1 MVLIIATLSVFGFG
15 ALTWF
20 ANNDPVAVSVNGEQ
34 INTARWQS
42 EIQRQ
47 RSSIANQGNP
57 ARIAHSKTIAFE
69 EQVLS
74 EMVVRELIRQT
85 ATLGGWVI
93 TDPVVDDLIR
103 ANSEFQIDGR
113 YDVEVFTQALSA
125 AGFTATEYRKE
136 LDQTMLVNQLSTG
149 ISGTDFVTKME
160 LNRAINLT
168 GEERDIS
175 WLVLKAEILESSV
188 VVMPEE
194 VSAHYD
200 DYQTQYVIAE
210 KVVVEYIELRQD
222 DLIEQVEVME
232 GQILAAYKAEQLV
245 FVAEEQRQGSH
256 ILLTVDEERSTEEA
270 IAELLK
276 LKAEVEAGTDFSA
289 LAKKHSA
296 DSGSATQG
304 GDLGMAGKGQFVA
317 PFEEALWAL
326 EVDELSEPVVTQFGV
341 HLIKLVDTTLST
353 FLEYEEVK
361 QRLKSNIAR
370 EKASELFTEQRLR
383 LSEISYE
390 SGDLKPVSE
399 SLDLPIQKTV
409 AFSRDE
415 NTVDDSNSR
424 SLVVYPAFR
433 EAAFS
438 EEVLEQQ
445 HNSPLLELEE
455 GVVAVIRL
463 LERIP
468 GRQPDLEE
476 VTSEITS
483 TLRQQAAQRKAALRI
498 NVARDQLLA
507 GASKDTVADELS
519 LSWIDTLG
527 AKRDDP
533 RVPEVVLK
541 TAFEAGNPPADEMIA
556 DIVIVPDVGVALL
569 TVANIHPGDADEL
582 QGKNVID
589 REAQAL
595 QSIFGRA
602 SLNVFRAILLGG
614 ASVKK

>member
-614 ASVKK
+614 SSVKK